1 MNLVSVMV
9 LSITGLLLVGVVI
22 VTFIHKDGTIFS
34 QETSGQVCCRNLT
47 LSMNNNTFANNSA
60 GISFAKGDI
69 VSLQENEI
77 GNLTWIASGTWNVS
91 KTNSSEAGFNARFT
105 MTKIDSTE
113 KHRYRI
119 SDFNLKN
126 TSVGVSSITINGI
139 ANVRL
144 AAAAIPNVPIS
155 ITVMDQGAGDETV
168 KIWIDP
174 RSVQNHFG
182 KTPIYGTVSKL
193 VR

>member
-1 MNLVSVMV
+1 MNLISIIV
-9 LSITGLLLVGVVI
+9 LAVIGLLLSGVVVI
-22 VTFIHKDGTIFS
+22 TFIHNDRTTFS

-47 LSMNNNTFANNSA
+47 LSVNNNTFANNSA

-77 GNLTWIASGTWNVS
+77 GNLTWIASGAWNVS

-155 ITVMDQGAGDETV
+155 ITVMDQGAGDETI

-174 RSVQNHFG
+174 KSVQNHFG

-193 VR
+193 VH